1 MIVKLILDS
10 ITKQNNDLCM
20 YQVFLVATH
29 SHIPSYIHGAKQL
42 WRHRC
47 VTCTCPARR
56 PCMAKTSTHH
66 IHHRFQNLFRL
77 SLFSAAASP
86 VLQLS
91 GDAVS
96 AAPAGLIT
104 FFLSRVKDRNAN
116 SLDLEAA
123 TSSRFTLAP
132 ASIPCMGLPRQSVLC
147 VSDPSESS
155 TGGGVVQ
162 PSGLAVSTSSSI
174 SVRRAGATSRSGVSG
189 GVVGHETFVP
199 GVGFTSA
206 CVRVPPATSVP
217 VVRASS

>member
-1 MIVKLILDS
+1 ML
-10 ITKQNNDLCM
+10 
-20 YQVFLVATH
+20 Y
-29 SHIPSYIHGAKQL
+29 IPCHDTYYTHGAKQL
-42 WRHRC
+42 CSHRC
-47 VTCTCPARR
+47 VT
-56 PCMAKTSTHH
+56 CMAKTSTHP

-77 SLFSAAASP
+77 SLFSAAASS
-86 VLQLS
+86 VLRLS

-132 ASIPCMGLPRQSVLC
+132 ACIPCMGLPRQSALC
-147 VSDPSESS
+147 VSDPSESC

-174 SVRRAGATSRSGVSG
+174 SVACACSVRGAGATSRSGVSG